1 MGVYV
6 EFGSL
11 FTLLVIAIWYFQR
24 ELKFFIGQRKLKKN
38 IIDKDIE
45 IKYNDFTTLDLEVL
59 EPMYRIPRGQW
70 VHFCYD
76 IPSAQEAT
84 RKRKYVGNS
93 LSSIKLPFVN
103 LSLQNKEFR
112 DDTEFEDRGPF
123 RLTLTNKLLRAEAIN
138 SDKSVKREYK
148 WANIE
153 QVRFVKNNLTVQI
166 NVVKN
171 AWPIRFSFNKQKDAI
186 EFCNAIWTLVD
197 KYSKIDLNSVGKM
210 PDNFVKDIYDD
221 EPEFDK
227 EFELKR
233 LKKGQLAS
241 IAFEYYDKESLTNY
255 LKSDFVDL
263 LLVNDLESIS
273 EEDIVNASNNQKLVV
288 TIDEETGVK
297 STELRFIDNKG
308 EVVY

>member
-1 MGVYV
+1 MGVYIK
-6 EFGSL
+6 FGSL
-11 FTLLVIAIWYFQR
+11 FTLLVITLYFLFR
-24 ELKFFIGQRKLKKN
+24 EIKFYRGQRKLKKN
-38 IIDKDIE
+38 ILDKDIE
-45 IKYNDFTTLDLEVL
+45 IKYNDYTTLDLEIL

-70 VHFCYD
+70 VHFSYD

-93 LSSIKLPFVN
+93 LSGIKLPFLT

-112 DDTEFEDRGPF
+112 DDTEFEERGPF

-148 WANIE
+148 WSNIE

-166 NVVKN
+166 NVVKS
-171 AWPIRFSFNKQKDAI
+171 AWPIRFTFKKQEDAM

-197 KYSKIDLNSVGKM
+197 KYSNIDLSSVGKV
-210 PDNFVKDIYDD
+210 PANFREDIYD
-221 EPEFDK
+221 EVEFDK
-227 EFELKR
+227 ETELKK

-241 IAFEYYDKESLTNY
+241 IAFEFYDKESLSNY

-263 LLVNDLESIS
+263 LLVNDLENIS

-288 TIDEETGVK
+288 IIDEETGAK
-297 STELRFIDNKG
+297 STELMFINNKG
-308 EVVY
+308 EVIY